1 MASLDPAALQ
11 VDTFWTAAAE
21 PLPAGGDLPTTM
33 RTHERDCTMPG
44 LCPET
49 TGTI

>member
-1 MASLDPAALQ
+1 MAFLDPAALQ
-11 VDTFWTAAAE
+11 VDSFATAAATE

-33 RTHERDCTMPG
+33 RTYERDCTMPG

-49 TGTI
+49 W